1 MKTTIKS
8 FVALFACLAVIACGE
23 KKKEETAKK
32 EKYCGVELTG
42 FQVIDLKAIA
52 NRGFNASEDDQVLI
66 KKIVNDVNALF
77 DSKYE
82 IGMAFFMK
90 DDNKVGMYIMGPDDP
105 AVTEKVMCYLL
116 GTNMDNVLPKE
127 RNLLYYT
134 GNHNNIVAGIKSK

>member
-8 FVALFACLAVIACGE
+8 FITLLACLAIVSCGD
-23 KKKEETAKK
+23 KKKEETVKK

-42 FQVIDLKAIA
+42 FQVIDLKTIA
-52 NRGFNASEDDQVLI
+52 NSGFTGTEEDKKLVQ
-66 KKIVNDVNALF
+66 KIVNDVNALF
-77 DSKYE
+77 EGKYE
-82 IGMAFFMK
+82 IGMSFFMK
-90 DDNKVGMYIMGPDDP
+90 DKDKVGMYILGPDDP

-134 GNHNNIVAGIKSK
+134 GDHNNIVAGIRSK